1 VSSLRKVSRKI
12 SMILRHRYLSHCKI
26 EIIDIKLNSQVS
38 QQMKSNYV
46 MNWLRSRCEGKTQD
60 FYLKSNRELW
70 QELQLE
76 NLFKSFDEDGSNSLD
91 VRELHDMF

>member
-1 VSSLRKVSRKI
+1 MSCLRKGNRRT

-26 EIIDIKLNSQVS
+26 ENIDIILNSQVS

-70 QELQLE
+70 QEL
-76 NLFKSFDEDGSNSLD
+76 
-91 VRELHDMF
+91 